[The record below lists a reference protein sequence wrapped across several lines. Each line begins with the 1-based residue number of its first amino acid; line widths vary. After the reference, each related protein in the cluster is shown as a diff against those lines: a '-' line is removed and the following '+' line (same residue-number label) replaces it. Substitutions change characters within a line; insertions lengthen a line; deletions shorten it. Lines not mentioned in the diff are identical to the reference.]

1 MMENMS
7 IMNKDIKEGMFIRDS
22 SAIHNVLDVLIDTN
36 NSHLNRVYTEF
47 ASVFLDD
54 IEVCDDK
61 IINLIRK
68 DDYVNDDRVV
78 VVEEHETKDNQ
89 VYVIDTSGQMREILE
104 EDIKD
109 IITKEQFNSMK
120 YVVERDK

>member
-104 EDIKD
+104 EDIESVE
-109 IITKEQFNSMK
+109 TKEQHDLEKFIPL
-120 YVVERDK
+120 RL

>member
-36 NSHLNRVYTEF
+36 NSHLNRVCTEF

-54 IEVCDDK
+54 IEVCDSK

-89 VYVIDTSGQMREILE
+89 VYVIDTSGQIREILE
-104 EDIKD
+104 EDIESVE
-109 IITKEQFNSMK
+109 TKEQHDLEKFIPL
-120 YVVERDK
+120 RL

>member
-1 MMENMS
+1 MMENMN

-22 SAIHNVLDVLIDTN
+22 SAIHNVLDVLIDAN

-54 IEVCDDK
+54 IEVCDSK

-78 VVEEHETKDNQ
+78 VVEEHEMKDNQ
-89 VYVIDTSGQMREILE
+89 VYVIDTSGQIREILE
-104 EDIKD
+104 EDIESVE
-109 IITKEQFNSMK
+109 TKEQHDLEKF
-120 YVVERDK
+120 VALRL

>member
-1 MMENMS
+1 
-7 IMNKDIKEGMFIRDS
+7 MNKDIKEGMFIRDS

-104 EDIKD
+104 EDIESVE
-109 IITKEQFNSMK
+109 TKEQHDLEKFIPL
-120 YVVERDK
+120 RL

>member
-1 MMENMS
+1 MMENMN

-22 SAIHNVLDVLIDTN
+22 SAIHNVLDVLIDAN

-54 IEVCDDK
+54 IEVCDSK

-78 VVEEHETKDNQ
+78 VVEEHEMKDNQ
-89 VYVIDTSGQMREILE
+89 VYVIDTSGQIREILE
-104 EDIKD
+104 EDIESVE
-109 IITKEQFNSMK
+109 TKEQHDLEKF
-120 YVVERDK
+120 VPLRL

>member
-1 MMENMS
+1 
-7 IMNKDIKEGMFIRDS
+7 MNKDIKEGMFIRDS
-22 SAIHNVLDVLIDTN
+22 SAIHNVLDVLIDAN
-36 NSHLNRVYTEF
+36 NSHFNRVYTEF

-54 IEVCDDK
+54 IEVCDSK

-89 VYVIDTSGQMREILE
+89 VYVIDTSGQIREILE
-104 EDIKD
+104 EDIESVE
-109 IITKEQFNSMK
+109 TKEQHDLEKFIPL
-120 YVVERDK
+120 RL

>member
-22 SAIHNVLDVLIDTN
+22 SAIHNVLDVLIDAN
-36 NSHLNRVYTEF
+36 NSYLNRVYTEF

-54 IEVCDDK
+54 VETCDDK

-78 VVEEHETKDNQ
+78 VVEEHETRDNQ
-89 VYVIDTSGQMREILE
+89 VYVIGTSGQMKEILE
-104 EDIKD
+104 EDIESVE
-109 IITKEQFNSMK
+109 TKEQHDLEKFIPL
-120 YVVERDK
+120 RL

>member
-1 MMENMS
+1 MMENMN

-22 SAIHNVLDVLIDTN
+22 SAIHNVLDVLIDAN

-47 ASVFLDD
+47 ASIFLDD
-54 IEVCDDK
+54 IEACDDK

-89 VYVIDTSGQMREILE
+89 VYVIDTSGQLREILE
-104 EDIKD
+104 EDIESVE
-109 IITKEQFNSMK
+109 TKEQHDLEKFIPL
-120 YVVERDK
+120 RL